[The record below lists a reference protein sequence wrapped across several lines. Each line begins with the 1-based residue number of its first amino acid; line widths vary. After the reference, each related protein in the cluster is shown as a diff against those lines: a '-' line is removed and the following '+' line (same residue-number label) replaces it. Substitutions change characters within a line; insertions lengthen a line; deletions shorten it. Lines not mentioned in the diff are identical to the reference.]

1 MSFNSTF
8 ELVICSKYRA
18 TVLCFMWFSVINII
32 IDCRYYRNLLI
43 YYTLIVVSIW
53 DSKYRDTKEYNKKTF
68 PPFVSAFNFF
78 FFLSKFSQWN
88 VSWIGSRCRSASSC
102 FYDKSKIYIINIRFA
117 LNTVILQIQ
126 SIFKKNCSQLRN

>member
-1 MSFNSTF
+1 MSFISTF

-102 FYDKSKIYIINIRFA
+102 FYDKSKIHIINIRFA
-117 LNTVILQIQ
+117 LNTGIQ
-126 SIFKKNCSQLRN
+126 SILIKNSSQLRN